1 MTAPTAQTKIFISYR
16 RAGES
21 GFVRSLASCL
31 GAAFGTEN
39 VFRDVSGLRSGEDFE
54 SKIGSKLSEASVVVA
69 VIGGEWVGRRRFR
82 RPRIQSEGDWVR
94 REIEHA
100 LASGTPVIP
109 VLIGEAA
116 LPAERQLPASLRGLL
131 SVHAARIRDDSWDED
146 CSKLVSAI
154 NEVARGRPGE
164 GGQDFQWRRVE
175 AGKPGR
181 PGLVLTAVV
190 VALAALAGLTLWP
203 YLQQPPAT
211 GQVTNPGEAAVNPED
226 PATWVPPQASEARS
240 PVAELALRLAL
251 LEMQASTR
259 EAGGQN
265 AGFNV
270 SKFTERFGP
279 QMQNAA
285 WSGAFVTWCYL
296 EALKRTKNERDAQL
310 PFTDSAANMRVAA
323 SLRERGWLVE
333 PFDAA
338 RARPGDIVF
347 FRRTSPMIGHA
358 EIVYAVSAD
367 KVCSIGGN
375 VNNQVSGQCRPVEN
389 QLIMALGA
397 VPREAFEQPPPGA
410 RGE

>member
-1 MTAPTAQTKIFISYR
+1 MTAPQAQTKIFISYR

-21 GFVRSLASCL
+21 GFVRSLTEHLASVY
-31 GAAFGTEN
+31 GKEN

-54 SKIGSKLSEASVVVA
+54 SRIGSKLSEATVVIA
-69 VIGGEWVGRRRFR
+69 VIGADWVGRRRFR
-82 RPRIQSEGDWVR
+82 KPRIFSEGDWVR
-94 REIEHA
+94 KEIEHA
-100 LASGTPVIP
+100 LASDTPVIP
-109 VLIGEAA
+109 VLIGDAA
-116 LPAERQLPASLRGLL
+116 LPAQSQLPASLGGLL
-131 SVHAARIRDDSWDED
+131 AVHAARIRDDSWDED

-154 NEVARGRPGE
+154 NEAARGRPGE
-164 GGQDFQWRRVE
+164 GDGEFVWRRFE

-181 PGLVLTAVV
+181 PGLVLPAVV
-190 VALAALAGLTLWP
+190 VALAALAGLALWP
-203 YLQQPPAT
+203 YLQQAPAST
-211 GQVTNPGEAAVNPED
+211 QVTNPGGGAVNPED

-240 PVAELALRLAL
+240 PVADLALRLAL
-251 LEMQASTR
+251 LEMQASTS

-296 EALKRTKNERDAQL
+296 EALKRTKNKGDAKL
-310 PFTDSAANMRVAA
+310 PFTDSPANMRVAA

-338 RARPGDIVF
+338 KARPGDIVF
-347 FRRTSPMIGHA
+347 FRRTSPMVGHA
-358 EIVYAVSAD
+358 EIIYAVSAG

-375 VNNQVSGQCRPVEN
+375 VKNQVSGQCRPVDNEF
-389 QLIMALGA
+389 IVALGA
-397 VPREAFEQPPPGA
+397 MPREAFEQPPPGA
-410 RGE
+410 QGE